1 MPMLESRQVTVAY
14 GNAIIIDQLD
24 LRVPEGKITVL
35 IGRNG
40 CGKST
45 LLRALARLLKP
56 QGGAVYLDGRA
67 IAKLPT
73 REVAKQLAILPQSP
87 VAPEGLTV
95 LGLVKQGRYPYQNW
109 LNQWSEEDERMVRQ
123 ALEWTGMIGYA
134 DRPVDAL
141 SGGQRQRAWIAMALA
156 QGTPILLLDEPTT
169 YLDLAHQVEIL
180 DLLANLNACEGRTIV
195 MVLHDLNLACRY
207 AHHLVALRNGAVYA
221 QGAPEEIVGEELVR
235 DVFGVDC
242 KVVPDPLYGTPLC
255 IPYSRAPV
263 AGSAPAPAGHAV

>member
-1 MPMLESRQVTVAY
+1 MPMLESRQLTVAY
-14 GNAIIIDQLD
+14 GDAIVLDQLD
-24 LRVPEGKITVL
+24 LRVPPGKITVL

-95 LGLVKQGRYPYQNW
+95 LGLIKQGRYPYQNW

-123 ALEWTGMIGYA
+123 ALEWTGMVAHA

-169 YLDLAHQVEIL
+169 YLDLAHQIEIL
-180 DLLANLNACEGRTIV
+180 DLLAALNAREGRTIV

-207 AHHLVALRNGAVYA
+207 AHHLVVLRDGAVYA
-221 QGAPEEIVGEELVR
+221 QGAPEEIVSEDLVR
-235 DVFGVDC
+235 EVFGVDC

-255 IPYSRAPV
+255 IPHSRFVPAV
-263 AGSAPAPAGHAV
+263 AAQPNTGHAV

>member
-14 GNAIIIDQLD
+14 GNTIIIDQLD

-109 LNQWSEEDERMVRQ
+109 LNHWSEEDERMVRQ

-141 SGGQRQRAWIAMALA
+141 SGGQRQRAWIAMA
-156 QGTPILLLDEPTT
+156 
-169 YLDLAHQVEIL
+169 
-180 DLLANLNACEGRTIV
+180 
-195 MVLHDLNLACRY
+195 
-207 AHHLVALRNGAVYA
+207 
-221 QGAPEEIVGEELVR
+221 
-235 DVFGVDC
+235 
-242 KVVPDPLYGTPLC
+242 
-255 IPYSRAPV
+255 
-263 AGSAPAPAGHAV
+263 